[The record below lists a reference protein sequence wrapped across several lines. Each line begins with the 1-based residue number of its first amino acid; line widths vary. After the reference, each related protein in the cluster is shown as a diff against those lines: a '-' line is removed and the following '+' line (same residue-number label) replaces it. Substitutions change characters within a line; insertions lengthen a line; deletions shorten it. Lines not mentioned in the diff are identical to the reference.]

1 MPSLNTS
8 RSLSVHE
15 TAELAAV
22 SKHAVEKAIENGI
35 VDVDRRGGGGPSARG
50 AARRVPLACVA
61 YLGALKRAEL
71 IDLPVKHKRALWR
84 GVRSTFHMSD
94 EASVKRRGDRPG
106 PVEFAR
112 GATLDV
118 AALAGDLIERAERY
132 VAARERHIAIDP
144 EIKGGTPVI
153 HGTRMSVYA
162 VRGRIEGGESVDD
175 ILEDNPDLSREA
187 IETALTFAAT
197 HPVRGRPASGRPWHT
212 AHSA

>member
-1 MPSLNTS
+1 MPTS
-8 RSLSVHE
+8 DTDRSLSVHE

-22 SKHAVEKAIENGI
+22 SRHAVEKAIENGI
-35 VDVDRRGGGGPSARG
+35 VGVERRGGGGRSAG
-50 AARRVPLACVA
+50 GTARRVPLACVA

-71 IDLPVKHKRALWR
+71 IDLPVKHKRALWK
-84 GVRSTFHMSD
+84 GVRSTFPMS
-94 EASVKRRGDRPG
+94 EGASAKRRGERPD

-132 VAARERHIAIDP
+132 VAARAKHIAIDP

-153 HGTRMSVYA
+153 RGTRMSVYA

-197 HPVRGRPASGRPWHT
+197 HPVRGRPASGRPWR
-212 AHSA
+212 AGCAA